1 VRQALQMGIDQPA
14 VIKDIQHGYAIPQ
27 YGLIPSTPRTEFYD
41 PSAERA
47 SPYNVAPAKKLL
59 ERHGWH
65 EVNGLMSNA
74 SGQKLSF
81 HMIYVSGSRAA
92 ADEDQLM
99 QSDWRKMGVVVS
111 LKGVNFNNYLTEPH
125 DKTPNAGPLGL
136 GSGWYYSGPGW
147 YPTGGQRFAPGAPT
161 GHGYSNS
168 HKDALIAVT
177 HQPYA
182 TSKQTLE
189 VFDRYEAYTAEQLP
203 MLWMPRPVSI
213 NVASANLYGGRTYAN
228 PATGHPAFNRMW
240 LTK

>member
-1 VRQALQMGIDQPA
+1 MGIDQPA